1 MSWHFSMH
9 ERCTFFVLNFT
20 AASRTHND
28 LARAMFASSRFHA
41 QQETHSSTTAFY
53 MVGRIMRGV
62 K

>member
-1 MSWHFSMH
+1 MH
-9 ERCTFFVLNFT
+9 KRCTFFVLNFT

-28 LARAMFASSRFHA
+28 LAHAMFASSNFDA

-53 MVGRIMRGV
+53 ITEKIMRGV

>member
-1 MSWHFSMH
+1 MSWHFSVH

-28 LARAMFASSRFHA
+28 LASVMFAPRRFDD
-41 QQETHSSTTAFY
+41 QWETHSSTTAFY
-53 MVGRIMRGV
+53 MAERIMRGV